1 MDLLWFHYAV
11 LMLSMLF
18 SMYNRTLLSI
28 VFVLIVVLVI
38 LREWTKRRLCLSPAR
53 LDGKLAIVTEGSI
66 GHGRETVVGLAA
78 RGAR

>member
-11 LMLSMLF
+11 FMLSMLF

-38 LREWTKRRLCLSPAR
+38 LREWTKEDCVSHLRDWMAS
-53 LDGKLAIVTEGSI
+53 
-66 GHGRETVVGLAA
+66 
-78 RGAR
+78 